1 MTTQTTKTGRII
13 NRASKGGEV
22 CLLTGRFFK
31 GGCFMPCR
39 STEAEVK
46 PAPLVGSSRQV
57 MWATRLRSQALGR
70 LAVEIATR
78 RLFLNDAK
86 VIDEAGVRKA
96 IRRDEAARYGLMV
109 ERSASKV
116 IEMRAEI
123 GA

>member
-1 MTTQTTKTGRII
+1 MTTTTSKTGRIL
-13 NRASKGGEV
+13 NRASKGGEISPV
-22 CLLTGRFFK
+22 NGQFYL
-31 GGCFMPCR
+31 GGQFLP
-39 STEAEVK
+39 TVAVVVEVK

-86 VIDEAGVRKA
+86 VIDEAGVRSA

-109 ERSASKV
+109 ERSASK
-116 IEMRAEI
+116 IIGMRTELVF
-123 GA
+123 